1 MELIGQLI
9 DVGGRRLDVATA
21 GEGSPAVVLVP
32 GAGQPMAAWGELP
45 AAIAAFTRVCI
56 YDRDGM
62 GRSDPGPR
70 PRSAAFIVEDLHTVL
85 VRAGVVVPHVLVGHS
100 FGGLIARLYA
110 SRYPLEV
117 VGLVLADSAHED
129 QYPAAPPEGAA
140 AAEVE
145 RWRFLAGQN
154 PEGLEQIA
162 SAQEVRAAPPL
173 PPLPLIVLS
182 HGRPPTRPLPGMT
195 IEEMEA
201 QWQRQQRQLVALAPG
216 ARQIIAE
223 QSGHLIHKD
232 QPEVVVDAI
241 HQVVERARG
250 RA

>member
-1 MELIGQLI
+1 MELTGQLI

-45 AAIAAFTRVCI
+45 AAVATFTRVCV

-62 GRSDPGPR
+62 GRSNPGPR
-70 PRSAAFIVEDLHTVL
+70 PRSAAFIVEDLHTAL
-85 VRAGVVVPHVLVGHS
+85 VRAGVVVPHVVVGHS

-110 SRYPLEV
+110 SRYPQEV
-117 VGLVLADSAHED
+117 VGLVLVDAAHED
-129 QYPAAPPEGAA
+129 QYPPASPEGAPP
-140 AAEVE
+140 AEVE
-145 RWRFLAGQN
+145 RWQFLAGKN

-162 SAQEVRAAPPL
+162 SAREVRAAPLL
-173 PPLPLIVLS
+173 PPLPLIVVS

-195 IEEMEA
+195 IEAMEA
-201 QWQRQQRQLVALAPG
+201 QWQRQQRQLVALVAG
-216 ARQIIAE
+216 ARQLIAE

-232 QPEVVVDAI
+232 QPEVVADAI
-241 HQVVERARG
+241 RQVVARARET
-250 RA
+250 A